1 MKGVVRYKKFK
12 SHKMS
17 TKNTRKE
24 ISPHNGWIEK
34 EFAFI
39 LSQTRSDTAWIDVT
53 NASWRPSKEIS
64 KCFSL
69 SLTFPSFSFTLHNYR
84 PCEHLIS
91 NQITVAWLKRA
102 LFTRSSRHESSDRNL
117 NIFFSSSESWW
128 GKKMSE
134 MSLTS
139 HFFLSVLIM
148 KIFIALNHTQ

>member
-1 MKGVVRYKKFK
+1 
-12 SHKMS
+12 MS

-53 NASWRPSKEIS
+53 NAFWRPSKEIS

-117 NIFFSSSESWW
+117 NIFFFFFWVMMRQENVRDESYLSLFSFSANYENFHSIESYTVIE
-128 GKKMSE
+128 GKK
-134 MSLTS
+134 
-139 HFFLSVLIM
+139 
-148 KIFIALNHTQ
+148 